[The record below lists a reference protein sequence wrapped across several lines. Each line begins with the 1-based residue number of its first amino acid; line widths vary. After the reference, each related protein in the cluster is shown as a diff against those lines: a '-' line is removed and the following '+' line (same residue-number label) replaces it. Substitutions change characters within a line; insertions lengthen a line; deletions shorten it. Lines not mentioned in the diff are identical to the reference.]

1 MMEAKLLH
9 IWRQR
14 AKQLKMEVHTLYMA
28 YRDPRTPWYAKLFIG
43 CVVGYALS
51 PIDVIPDFIPVLGYV
66 DDMIIV
72 PLGVAIA
79 LKMIPPGV
87 LDDCREKARQAAG
100 QKKLGNWLAA
110 AVIIAVWIF
119 VALFII
125 IFFFRLWKT

>member
-14 AKQLKMEVHTLYMA
+14 AKQLKMEVHTLYLA

-100 QKKLGNWLAA
+100 QKKPGNWLAA

>member
-1 MMEAKLLH
+1 MEAKLLH